1 MSPLPP
7 PAPSPGHQKRYGDNG
22 KGKQG
27 KLGIPGRQGAV
38 QWGLGGRVRGA
49 QRPPYQA
56 VLHREVELLLGQPL
70 QLLQEVQVVR
80 GVRLFVCEDFGG
92 LRKSGEG

>member
-1 MSPLPP
+1 MGRESRGSWEYPDGRGPCSGGWG
-7 PAPSPGHQKRYGDNG
+7 AACEGPST
-22 KGKQG
+22 
-27 KLGIPGRQGAV
+27 A
-38 QWGLGGRVRGA
+38 
-49 QRPPYQA
+49 PYQA